1 MQYLFLLYND
11 ETLKMSPEQGA
22 QARARQWAIL
32 DETTQKGVL
41 RGASPLQSSE
51 ASISVRSHSGSVVTT
66 DGPFAETKEALGG
79 FYLIECRDAEEAKY
93 WGGRLAQTGCAT
105 GVEIRPLAQIP
116 ARVEKTEDDT
126 ARAMHA

>member
-1 MQYLFLLYND
+1 VLF
-11 ETLKMSPEQGA
+11 G
-22 QARARQWAIL
+22 
-32 DETTQKGVL
+32 
-41 RGASPLQSSE
+41 SE
-51 ASISVRSHSGSVVTT
+51 ALHPSYSSTTVRFRNGKFSTT

-79 FYLIECRDAEEAKY
+79 FYLIECRDAKEATY